1 MGVHFFLY
9 LCGGFLGNMAFAATI
24 GFFDGVHKGHRF
36 LLSELRRV
44 AAENGLQSAVLTL
57 DEHPET
63 ILSGVAKP
71 LLTTSAERA
80 ALLRQ
85 TGVDEIFLFHFDV
98 IQQMTAAEFMRVI
111 HDRCGVEILLMGY
124 DHQFGSDRLT
134 DFADY
139 AAIAAEIGL
148 RLVPVAEAP
157 DGAVSSSKIRKALLS
172 GDIERANEMLG
183 YRYMLSGTVVHG
195 NGLGHTIG
203 FPTANIQPDLCKLI
217 PLSGVYAAE
226 GALVNIGTNPTV
238 GNDHQTIEA
247 YLQDYKGG
255 DLYGQ
260 TLTLHLVRRIRDE
273 RKFDSLE
280 ELQAQIRQDLASIQN

>member
-71 LLTTSAERA
+71 LLTTSDERA

-203 FPTANIQPDLCKLI
+203 FPTANIQPDSCKLI

>member
-1 MGVHFFLY
+1 
-9 LCGGFLGNMAFAATI
+9 MAFAATI

-36 LLSELRRV
+36 LLSELRRI

-63 ILSGVAKP
+63 VLSGMSKP
-71 LLTTSAERA
+71 LLTTPDERSE
-80 ALLRQ
+80 LLRQ
-85 TGVDEIFLFHFDV
+85 TGIDELFLFHFDV

-157 DGAVSSSKIRKALLS
+157 DGAISSSKIRKALLS
-172 GDIERANEMLG
+172 GDIERANAMLG
-183 YRYMLSGTVVHG
+183 YHYMLSGTVVHG

-203 FPTANIQPDLCKLI
+203 FPTANIQPDSCKLI

-247 YLQDYKGG
+247 YFPDYKGG